1 MSTYTQGSDGR
12 VDSVKRIS
20 HAVSKEVRNV
30 LHLHAYTLALFN
42 NFFDSPVDIA
52 VIAIIALL
60 LFGKRLPDLAKS
72 LGKSIVEFKKGLSQT
87 TEEIKKST
95 QMDAPDNV
103 QELPPAKSS
112 PSVGAGASQSNSRH
126 IKQVTSVSEE
136 P

>member
-1 MSTYTQGSDGR
+1 M
-12 VDSVKRIS
+12 I
-20 HAVSKEVRNV
+20 
-30 LHLHAYTLALFN
+30 HLPTYTLALFN

-95 QMDAPDNV
+95 QIDAPDDT

-112 PSVGAGASQSNSRH
+112 PSVGAGASQPNPRH

>member
-1 MSTYTQGSDGR
+1 
-12 VDSVKRIS
+12 
-20 HAVSKEVRNV
+20 V
-30 LHLHAYTLALFN
+30 LHFHFYTLALLN
-42 NFFDSPVDIA
+42 NFFDSPLDLA

-95 QMDAPDNV
+95 QVDASADVP
-103 QELPPAKSS
+103 EIPAAKAS
-112 PSVGAGASQSNSRH
+112 PSIGTGASPTAARH